1 MSEPFRSRFVVNGL
15 SAEGMLRIAET
26 LEQSVKARILR
37 GVDAA
42 DLPADGLSK
51 AYAKAK
57 IRSGQKPIRD
67 WNLTG
72 RTLAALQVTGVSD
85 REAAIWF
92 NDQVAAQRAA
102 IQNARDVQFGISP
115 SDSVALDVAIANELI
130 DAIGVKAA

>member
-1 MSEPFRSRFVVNGL
+1 LGRCVDGS
-15 SAEGMLRIAET
+15 
-26 LEQSVKARILR
+26 
-37 GVDAA
+37 GVYY
-42 DLPADGLSK
+42 SM
-51 AYAKAK
+51 
-57 IRSGQKPIRD
+57 IRD